1 MSPGHQS
8 PPPPLAAN
16 DFVLLYR
23 SFDSIIQI
31 PALTPGG
38 ITNCRHGAFHH
49 DDIIGKLTWGE
60 TIEPRTSQEKFKRGM
75 ILVRPTPALITDTVR
90 HRTQIIYHGDI
101 SMILTGLD
109 VRPGKKVVEAGTGS
123 GSLSTSLIQALR
135 HHGSD
140 RSLDGHLYT
149 FEYHEPRFV
158 EAKSDFERYG
168 FSDIVTIQHR
178 DVIHDGLPDELVDMD
193 AVFWDLPAPWK
204 CIITAKEH
212 LREGGLLCTF
222 SPCIEQVMKNC
233 AAMEAEGFTGIH
245 TYECMLKEWGVMST
259 AKLNRTRKRG
269 RDDRAKPN
277 AVSGNADEQLSW
289 IRVYGT
295 VSLQLPMYTSVRIW
309 NVFRHAS
316 PSNVVQFHE
325 NPFDLPFSVQA
336 DHLLDLEDVMA
347 IYRDNYEGTQFDLTK
362 GILAGP
368 FHSPYR
374 LEGGE
379 GEVEVPGQFAR
390 GISIPRT
397 AYTMIGYPDPD
408 NAVLYYSEDAPATSL
423 FVPFLC
429 KTLSE
434 AGGMKLA
441 EAANLYAKQFQ
452 VGYKG
457 DFSNAKETAWWAFD
471 FVANWMAVNYDNM
484 SREFVKPAIKYWQPR
499 LLEAALSKSTAT
511 CKAIQESVV
520 QYWWKLSD
528 TLVVRYNDGFYN
540 FPPSDPAAVE
550 HIGYP
555 ADFLAMIGY
564 SNYFYTPQYVQPAT
578 SSITAEEVVTRHSTI
593 QVFLILLV
601 GAFVGFVTGFNLE
614 KIRRRRLS
622 TPNHATA
629 TPPTRSGYARL
640 FDPLL

>member
-1 MSPGHQS
+1 MSALLFRLTLLPLSVSIACTTILVSKGASKTGVPMVAHTADCS
-8 PPPPLAAN
+8 ECDTRLALIPPRN
-16 DFVLLYR
+16 H
-23 SFDSIIQI
+23 S
-31 PALTPGG
+31 
-38 ITNCRHGAFHH
+38 HGAVHAVYG
-49 DDIIGKLTWGE
+49 I
-60 TIEPRTSQEKFKRGM
+60 
-75 ILVRPTPALITDTVR
+75 
-90 HRTQIIYHGDI
+90 
-101 SMILTGLD
+101 
-109 VRPGKKVVEAGTGS
+109 
-123 GSLSTSLIQALR
+123 
-135 HHGSD
+135 
-140 RSLDGHLYT
+140 GHLYPRT
-149 FEYHEPRFV
+149 WSKRAAIYDDPEQIPTPINATVPEVPHTYGYWESEYGMMNEHGLAMGESTTEVSVPGKPGV
-158 EAKSDFERYG
+158 DLKDPKSGEYGPAVFSIRELTMIGLERCKTAVCAIQIMGAMAEKYG
-168 FSDIVTIQHR
+168 FYPENWETGETLTLVDATGDGWVFHIAQDSTGKSAVWAAQRVPDGHVAAIANQYTIKEIPQ
-178 DVIHDGLPDELVDMD
+178 VPDEDFMFSANLRSEALSMGL
-193 AVFWDLPAPWK
+193 WDGEEP
-204 CIITAKEH
+204 
-212 LREGGLLCTF
+212 F
-222 SPCIEQVMKNC
+222 
-233 AAMEAEGFTGIH
+233 
-245 TYECMLKEWGVMST
+245 
-259 AKLNRTRKRG
+259 
-269 RDDRAKPN
+269 
-277 AVSGNADEQLSW
+277 SW

-434 AGGMKLA
+434 AGDMELA
-441 EAANLYAKQFQ
+441 ETANLYAREFQ

-471 FVANWMAVNYDNM
+471 FVANWMAVNYDSM
-484 SREFVKPAIKYWQPR
+484 SREFVKPAINYWQPK
-499 LLEAALSKSTAT
+499 LLEAALSQSTAT

-564 SNYFYTPQYVQPAT
+564 NNFFYTPQYVQPAK

-622 TPNHATA
+622 TPNRATA

>member
-1 MSPGHQS
+1 MSPGRQS

-75 ILVRPTPALITDTVR
+75 VLVRPTPALITDTVR

-149 FEYHEPRFV
+149 FEYHEPRFI

-193 AVFWDLPAPWK
+193 AVFWDLPAAWK
-204 CIITAKEH
+204 CITTAKKH

-233 AAMEAEGFTGIH
+233 AAMEADGFTGIH

-259 AKLNRTRKRG
+259 TKLNRTRKRG

-277 AVSGNADEQLSW
+277 AVSGNVDEQLS
-289 IRVYGT
+289 Y
-295 VSLQLPMYTSVRIW
+295 QLPMRGHTSYLTFATKCLDDEKDQPNFSVSVEQILS
-309 NVFRHAS
+309 AKAQTDPS
-316 PSNVVQFHE
+316 PS
-325 NPFDLPFSVQA
+325 D
-336 DHLLDLEDVMA
+336 
-347 IYRDNYEGTQFDLTK
+347 
-362 GILAGP
+362 
-368 FHSPYR
+368 
-374 LEGGE
+374 
-379 GEVEVPGQFAR
+379 
-390 GISIPRT
+390 
-397 AYTMIGYPDPD
+397 
-408 NAVLYYSEDAPATSL
+408 
-423 FVPFLC
+423 
-429 KTLSE
+429 
-434 AGGMKLA
+434 
-441 EAANLYAKQFQ
+441 
-452 VGYKG
+452 
-457 DFSNAKETAWWAFD
+457 
-471 FVANWMAVNYDNM
+471 
-484 SREFVKPAIKYWQPR
+484 
-499 LLEAALSKSTAT
+499 
-511 CKAIQESVV
+511 
-520 QYWWKLSD
+520 
-528 TLVVRYNDGFYN
+528 
-540 FPPSDPAAVE
+540 
-550 HIGYP
+550 
-555 ADFLAMIGY
+555 
-564 SNYFYTPQYVQPAT
+564 
-578 SSITAEEVVTRHSTI
+578 
-593 QVFLILLV
+593 
-601 GAFVGFVTGFNLE
+601 
-614 KIRRRRLS
+614 
-622 TPNHATA
+622 
-629 TPPTRSGYARL
+629 
-640 FDPLL
+640 